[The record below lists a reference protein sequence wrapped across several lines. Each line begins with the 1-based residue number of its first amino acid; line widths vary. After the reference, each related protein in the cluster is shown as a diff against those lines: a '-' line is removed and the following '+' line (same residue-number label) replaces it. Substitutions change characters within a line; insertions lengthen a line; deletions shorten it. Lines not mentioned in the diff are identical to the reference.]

1 MKTVSITPDSGRT
14 YALFRRQV
22 LCFLAQA
29 RADCPDEA
37 LLQAGLSAALKS
49 WKAQG
54 YPRSWLVQAKADV
67 QRALTTAKAPHP
79 APARPVSERAVPG

>member
-1 MKTVSITPDSGRT
+1 MKTVLITPDSGRT

-22 LCFLAQA
+22 LCFLVQA

-37 LLQAGLSAALKS
+37 LLQAGLTAALKN

-67 QRALTTAKAPHP
+67 QRALTIAKAS